1 MGLMDTVSSII
12 GRYARESLIDFVRT
26 ETLDGDTS
34 LVMKDG
40 TLMSMLALDGALD
53 MMGKDDLEQI
63 VTRLRI
69 ALSPYMINPGH
80 AIEVTFT
87 RDPAAAKLTLE
98 KIVTKTKRSATHLG
112 LDVSDV
118 LNERLIRMPNSLVGE
133 NCVIC
138 VYTRPEVLTRDEA
151 RMDAR
156 TVAEQLVGT
165 PPMKNS
171 QMPGR
176 ALDGVYARHVS
187 LSEALVRDLANCS
200 QAVRLLSVEDALR
213 EIRASLY
220 PSTAPYK
227 DQWTPRMPHKIH
239 EVPGREVKKSRIKMM
254 PDAPAEIEAID
265 FSNLGVPTF
274 DTQLSTED
282 CEILDSRT
290 VQIGDSIF
298 SAFDMTVAPEVLL
311 PFDDLVRSVTAAPE
325 KVSWRASFLI
335 ESGGVQAF
343 ALKEQYVKIMAFAAP
358 TRNRRIRDTLQML
371 RDIDGQSDTV
381 VRLRVSFS
389 AWVTDG
395 DRMLLRR
402 TASIL
407 RRSVERWGSCI
418 TDGISGDPMA
428 TVLSS
433 VAGIAPESTAPV
445 AGAPLTEA
453 LAMLPLS
460 RLASPWQDGSVLMR
474 TEDGKLWPYQPGSSQ
489 QTTWVDVFCG
499 TPGSGKSVTMNALN
513 FASALASNVGAV
525 GTPELPRIAI
535 IDIGYSSA
543 GLISL
548 LQEALPPDRRHEVVH
563 KRLKM
568 TSAYAI
574 NPFDTQLGMR
584 SPLASERQ
592 FLINFLAVLFS
603 DGDKNASPAMSGLI
617 AATIDESYK
626 MLGDD
631 RNPKRYLKNDEP
643 EVQKAL
649 ESFGFKVTNQTSWWM
664 VVDVLKKRGF
674 LHEAEIAQRHAVPDL
689 STLVAASQ
697 VEQISTLYESAVDD
711 HSKQT
716 IMKSFQRTISEIQRD
731 YPILASHTRFDVG
744 SARIVA
750 LDLDEVTAKTG
761 SDSSKRQTALMYM
774 LARHALAR
782 DFFLD
787 EDEIRANVRAGVL
800 PPFYEDMHVQ
810 RARSNKQ
817 MPKRICMDE
826 FHRTGG
832 LKGIRDQVTTDIRE
846 GRKHNIQIALA
857 SQLLDDFDD
866 AVIEM
871 ATSIWICNAPSESAI
886 KKAKTAFGLNEV
898 AEEVLRYELTGPTSR
913 GAPIYCIFK
922 NKGGTIKQKLFI
934 TLGPAELWALSTTS
948 EDAALRRHLYEAV
961 GPRAARLAL
970 ANRFPGGSAKAEIET
985 RIAKIEEE
993 GTRLDDK
1000 ARGSL
1005 IEQVSQ
1011 EIQRQMFPEFRAA
1024 VAKL

>member
-1 MGLMDTVSSII
+1 MGLMDTISSIL
-12 GRYARESLIDFVRT
+12 GRYAREALIDFVRT
-26 ETLDGDTS
+26 ETLEGETT
-34 LVMKDG
+34 LVLKDG

-80 AIEVTFT
+80 AIEVTFS
-87 RDPAAAKLTLE
+87 RDPAAARLTLE
-98 KIVTKTKRSATHLG
+98 KIVNKTRRSAIRLG
-112 LDVSDV
+112 LDVADV
-118 LNERLIRMPNSLVGE
+118 LNERLARLPNTLVGE
-133 NCVIC
+133 NCLIC
-138 VYTRPEVLTRDEA
+138 IYTRPEVLTRDEA

-156 TVAEQLVGT
+156 TVADQLFGT
-165 PPMKNS
+165 PPMQTS
-171 QMPGR
+171 QMPGKV
-176 ALDGVYARHVS
+176 LDGVYARHVS

-200 QAVRLLSVEDALR
+200 QAVRLLDVEDALR

-227 DQWTPRMPHKIH
+227 DGWTPRLPHRIN
-239 EVPGREVKKSRIKMM
+239 ETPGVEAVRSRTRMM
-254 PDAPAEIEAID
+254 PDTAAEMEGLD

-274 DTQLSTED
+274 DAQLCTED
-282 CEILDSRT
+282 CEILDNRT

-298 SAFDMTVAPEVLL
+298 SAFDMTVAPEIIM
-311 PFDDLVRSVTAAPE
+311 PFDDLVRSITAAPE
-325 KVSWRASFLI
+325 KISWRASFLI

-343 ALKEQYVKIMAFAAP
+343 ALKEQYVKIMAFTAP
-358 TRNRRIRDTLQML
+358 MRNRRIRDTLQML
-371 RDIDGQSDTV
+371 REVDGQSDTV
-381 VRLRVSFS
+381 VRLRVSFA

-395 DRMLLRR
+395 DRTLLRR

-433 VAGIAPESTAPV
+433 VSGIAPESTAPV
-445 AGAPLTEA
+445 AGAPLTDA

-460 RLASPWQDGSVLMR
+460 RLASPWQEGSVLMR

-489 QTTWVDVFCG
+489 QTTWVDIFCG
-499 TPGSGKSVTMNALN
+499 TPGSGKSVTMNSLN
-513 FASALASNVGAV
+513 FASALAANVGSV
-525 GTPELPRIAI
+525 GKPELPRIAI

-548 LQEALPPDRRHEVVH
+548 LQEALPADRRHEVVH

-568 TSAYAI
+568 TPAYAI

-584 SPLASERQ
+584 APLASERQ

-603 DGDKNASPAMSGLI
+603 DGGRYPSAAMIGLV
-617 AATIDESYK
+617 AATIDESYR
-626 MLGDD
+626 MLSDEKAP
-631 RNPKRYLKNDEP
+631 RRYLRNDEP
-643 EVQKAL
+643 DVQKAL
-649 ESFGFKVTNQTSWWM
+649 ESFGFHVTNHTTWWD
-664 VVDVLKKRGF
+664 VVDVLKQRGF
-674 LHEAEIAQRHAVPDL
+674 VHEAEIAQRHAVPDL
-689 STLVAASQ
+689 ATLVSACQ
-697 VEQISTLYESAVDD
+697 VEQIAALYSSAIDD
-711 HSKQT
+711 HSKQPV
-716 IMKSFQRTISEIQRD
+716 IKSFQRTISEIQRD
-731 YPILASHTRFDVG
+731 YPVLASHTRFDVG

-787 EDEIRANVRAGVL
+787 EDEIRANVRAGTL
-800 PPFYEDMHVQ
+800 PSFYEDMHVQ

-832 LKGIRDQVTTDIRE
+832 LQGIRDQVATDIRE

-886 KKAKTAFGLNEV
+886 EKARKAFGLNAV

-922 NKGGTIKQKLFI
+922 NKTGTIKQKLFI

-993 GTRLDDK
+993 GARLDEK

-1005 IEQVSQ
+1005 IEQVSL

-1024 VAKL
+1024 VSKL